1 MTTFATAPKPRI
13 RSQWKMK
20 RPDNALHTRA
30 SLQRRMPQPS
40 GQRCSWQSFR
50 SLFHISI
57 ILCVSFDSCRL
68 GFSISLCLRS
78 MIEATVASQR
88 LKASSPR
95 GHYVRLLIPTQ
106 QHTTQGQVHC
116 GIEALEELERL
127 IHAKELVALLDK
139 RPQGLTAT
147 QNSAKS
153 AHGPAAFK
161 PVSLQADSS
170 V

>member
-1 MTTFATAPKPRI
+1 MSIGLQHQLVPEI
-13 RSQWKMK
+13 DDSS
-20 RPDNALHTRA
+20 HT
-30 SLQRRMPQPS
+30 
-40 GQRCSWQSFR
+40 
-50 SLFHISI
+50 H
-57 ILCVSFDSCRL
+57 DD
-68 GFSISLCLRS
+68 
-78 MIEATVASQR
+78 VASER

-147 QNSAKS
+147 QNSAK
-153 AHGPAAFK
+153 
-161 PVSLQADSS
+161 VSTWASRI
-170 V
+170 